1 MANSRLSIAVL
12 AILIAVVSAPVR
24 VVEAAEPPVYSL
36 DFTGFPG
43 GDVLKW
49 LGTKGFVP
57 KQDANNSRKV
67 VYRVE
72 GNDLRLEA
80 KTQAQALL
88 LNETHILDYSRIRI
102 EWGVDAF
109 PPEASYENGVRSE
122 SVMIYVFFGKERI
135 SSGSFIIPDSPYF
148 LGLFLCE
155 SGKTNEAFTGRFYQA
170 GGRYICLDRPP
181 LGELVTTEYPIAQAF
196 TRIFGKDHAPDISG
210 LGISIDTSNAKGK
223 GTGRAFVRKIE
234 LLR

>member
-1 MANSRLSIAVL
+1 MNSRLSIAIL

-24 VVEAAEPPVYSL
+24 VVEAAEPPVYSV

-49 LGTKGFVP
+49 LGAKGFIA
-57 KQDANNSRKV
+57 KQDASNSRKV
-67 VYRVE
+67 VYHVE

-88 LNETHILDYSRIRI
+88 LNETHVPDYSRIRI

-109 PPEASYENGVRSE
+109 PPGASYENGVRSE

-170 GGRYICLDRPP
+170 GGRYVCLHRPR
-181 LGELVTTEYPIAQAF
+181 LGELVTTEYPIAEAF
-196 TRIFGKDHAPDISG
+196 TRTFGKSQAPEISG
-210 LGISIDTSNAKGK
+210 FAISIDSSNAKDK
-223 GTGRAFVRKIE
+223 GTAMAFVRKIE
-234 LLR
+234 FLR